1 MTNVVDYQPFAN
13 GSGANVES
21 QAQFLTDL
29 GAGGTLVNGYAT
41 GLAKSTQFNK
51 VARQSSMMAAALATF
66 ISTELNTSVLDDG
79 NLAALTTNFT
89 NALITLVA
97 ANAPQSTVYCGSA
110 GGTANA
116 LVLTPSPAVTTLV
129 TGQMA
134 YVFLV
139 TAANTGATTVAI
151 SALPAKNLYKDGAS
165 GPTALTG
172 GELQIGDLVQLRY
185 DGTQFQLDSVASM
198 VSTTKVVS
206 AAQSVASS
214 NTGTYYVNTAAVTY
228 TFVQSTVLGS
238 NFVATIFAEG
248 GAATIATNAGDA
260 INGGSAGAGST
271 IPKGFIGT
279 IFTNNSGALYLSISP
294 AGSGIVTIASASTV
308 DLGTSFSQSVNV
320 SGTTTV
326 TSFGSS
332 VATSGVIY
340 TLTFSGAMT
349 LTYNSTSLILPGKA
363 NIITAAGDTAQFQY
377 LGSGNWQCID
387 YQPASGVAIVA
398 NSIQSVSA
406 SVAANALTA
415 GLNPTTLTFRSAT
428 LTSGATINQQI
439 TSALSITV
447 PSTATLGTVSTVQSQ
462 LVLLVAY
469 NAGSPVL
476 CIANISGGLNLDE
489 TTLISPTTI
498 SSGATSASVIYSASS
513 VGANSP
519 FRIVGYIAI
528 TEATAGTWA
537 TAPTLVQGQGGQALS
552 AMQSLGF
559 GQTWQNVSASR
570 AFGTTYYNPTNR
582 PILVSLG
589 VADSIVATFNL
600 TVNGVV
606 ASSASINNYAD
617 GAQILPLTAIVP
629 PGGSYIVTASA
640 GTGTINTWAELR

>member
-29 GAGGTLVNGYAT
+29 GTGGTLVNGYT
-41 GLAKSTQFNK
+41 SGLAKSTQFNK

-116 LVLTPSPAVTTLV
+116 IVLTPSPAVTTLV

-185 DGTQFQLDSVASM
+185 DGTQFQLDGVASM
-198 VSTTKVVS
+198 ASTTKVVS
-206 AAQSVASS
+206 TAQSVASS

-228 TFVQSTVLGS
+228 TFAQSTVLGS

-248 GAATIATNAGDA
+248 GAATIATNAGDT
-260 INGGSAGAGST
+260 INGGSAGAGAT

-279 IFTNNSGALYLSISP
+279 VFTNNSGALYVSISP
-294 AGSGIVTIASASTV
+294 AGSGISTIASASTV
-308 DLGTSFSQSVNV
+308 DLGTAFSTSVSV
-320 SGTTTV
+320 TGTTTI

-332 VATSGVIY
+332 VGVAGPVY
-340 TLTFSGAMT
+340 TLTFVGALT
-349 LTYNSTSLILPGKA
+349 LTYNSTSMILPGKA
-363 NIITAAGDTAQFQY
+363 NIAVAAGDTMQVQY
-377 LGSGNWQCID
+377 LGSGNWEVID
-387 YQPASGVAIVA
+387 YQRASQPVVSSSMQGNFKNLKITVTSSSAITITADSLTLADGSGDYITVIGFSQ
-398 NSIQSVSA
+398 SI
-406 SVAANALTA
+406 
-415 GLNPTTLTFRSAT
+415 AT
-428 LTSGATINQQI
+428 GTSGAGGLDTGSLAA
-439 TSALSITV
+439 TSWYHVWAGCTPGGTPTAYISISSTAPTK
-447 PSTATLGTVSTVQSQ
+447 PSTYTFNARIGAVRTGATAILLGTLQYGRQVQYVNGGANLTALPQMASGTAGNQ
-462 LVLLVAY
+462 NTPTWVA
-469 NAGSPVL
+469 
-476 CIANISGGLNLDE
+476 IATGGFVP
-489 TTLISPTTI
+489 PTASRLTFGVFT
-498 SSGATSASVIYSASS
+498 SSGAGVTMVAPSNSYGAYSSATNPPFISNYPSSAGNAQGSLTLESTNIYWITSVTSVITCI
-513 VGANSP
+513 GW
-519 FRIVGYIAI
+519 
-528 TEATAGTWA
+528 E
-537 TAPTLVQGQGGQALS
+537 
-552 AMQSLGF
+552 
-559 GQTWQNVSASR
+559 
-570 AFGTTYYNPTNR
+570 
-582 PILVSLG
+582 
-589 VADSIVATFNL
+589 DNL
-600 TVNGVV
+600 
-606 ASSASINNYAD
+606 
-617 GAQILPLTAIVP
+617 
-629 PGGSYIVTASA
+629 
-640 GTGTINTWAELR
+640 